1 MLPRRVVLVPRVPV
15 GRHPR
20 AASGWRKHQ
29 LAVKVATATNAC
41 VESEV
46 TDLLM
51 AQLLEAYARG
61 GGGGEKKTRFA

>member
-1 MLPRRVVLVPRVPV
+1 M
-15 GRHPR
+15 
-20 AASGWRKHQ
+20 ACKHQ

-51 AQLLEAYARG
+51 AQPLLEAYARG
-61 GGGGEKKTRFA
+61 GGGREETSPRKRRLRAVTKKRACTSHALR